1 MCRRVVQMSAVAL
14 GASIGKRLVDQID
27 EITAKQAIT
36 PILQRFAH
44 EIRSVGNAGAHPSE
58 SLDEIK
64 EEDAEDMLEFTD
76 QFLEHVYV
84 MPKKLEKRKTARAPK
99 P

>member
-1 MCRRVVQMSAVAL
+1 MCRRIVQVSAVVL
-14 GASIGKRLVDQID
+14 GGSAGKRLVG
-27 EITAKQAIT
+27 EVTAKQVIT
-36 PILQRFAH
+36 PTLQRFAH

-58 SLDEIK
+58 DLNEIGEK
-64 EEDAEDMLEFTD
+64 DAKDMLEFTD

-84 MPKKLEKRKTARAPK
+84 MPKKLEKRKVARMPK